1 MQRPRPVW
9 GGRLSLRET
18 INGTTL
24 ADRVLL
30 VFLLLVSFLGIFFI
44 KDVLP
49 KGRDV
54 VIEVEGRVEYKYP
67 IDSDKVIRVK
77 SSYGQLAVEIKDHRV
92 RVVDASCPNKLCEHQ
107 GWITR
112 GAIICLPSSI
122 SVLVGNP
129 EKSNDRSVDAT
140 TG

>member
-1 MQRPRPVW
+1 M
-9 GGRLSLRET
+9 SLRET
-18 INGTTL
+18 INGTTI

-30 VFLLLVSFLGIFFI
+30 IFLLLVSFLGVFFI

-54 VIEVEGRVEYKYP
+54 VIEVEGKVEYKYP
-67 IDSDKVIRVK
+67 IDSDKVIKVK
-77 SSYGQLAVEIKDHRV
+77 SEYGQLTVEIKDHKV

-112 GAIICLPSSI
+112 GAIICLPGRI
-122 SVLVGNP
+122 SVLVGSP
-129 EKSNDRSVDAT
+129 GKSNNRSIDAT

>member
-1 MQRPRPVW
+1 M
-9 GGRLSLRET
+9 SLKET

-24 ADRVLL
+24 ADRALL
-30 VFLLLVSFLGIFFI
+30 VFLLFVSFLGIFFI

-54 VIEVEGRVEYKYP
+54 VIEVEGKVEYKYP
-67 IDSDKVIRVK
+67 IDSDRVVKVK
-77 SSYGQLAVEIKDHRV
+77 SAHGQLTVEIRNHMV
-92 RVVDASCPNKLCEHQ
+92 RVVDASCPNRLCEHQ

-112 GAIICLPSSI
+112 GAIVCLPGRI
-122 SVLVGNP
+122 SVLVGSPGKQN
-129 EKSNDRSVDAT
+129 NRAVDAT